1 MIKAHA
7 TDQRAPTD
15 SASGAGHQQIRWRW
29 YHFYFIL
36 AFFDLVVIL
45 ASFVLY
51 HQTLAS
57 YETALTGLAALDAR
71 QRWITDLR
79 LSVIELNAPGN
90 DVFESR
96 DVAAERQRFNDTQS
110 RLRLLLRRESE
121 FDIDLGQVRD
131 QVERM
136 IEQENRIFAA
146 FEQLQAN
153 PEPRDPEA
161 ILQQATVS
169 MAAMDRHQADAVGA
183 LSDAELL
190 LQREEANLLDEYGA
204 QLQRSAAREKYFLG
218 IVVLILI
225 GVFWYGRK
233 LQRMHEEMLD
243 NEQRA
248 IAERHQRLA
257 SVGEVCS
264 AVAHGIR
271 NPLAGITSSAQ
282 LALEYGTLDDATALR
297 LNDVLGEARRLDRRI
312 TRLLDFARGGKETR
326 ARVDL
331 RSVIQQALDE
341 LAPGLEAQKIKTEH
355 RAYPQ
360 PLVVECNEDEMV
372 QAVIE
377 LLANAMDHVESGGSV
392 GVFCEMNAQPD
403 RAVLIVADDGPGIPE
418 EISAN
423 VFDLFFTTKSEGTG
437 IGLASVKR
445 TIESH
450 GGSVRAESTPDSGAR
465 IVVELPLFPA

>member
-1 MIKAHA
+1 MPPVPGA
-7 TDQRAPTD
+7 TP
-15 SASGAGHQQIRWRW
+15 QQIRWRW

-45 ASFVLY
+45 ASFALY

-57 YETALTGLAALDAR
+57 YETALTGLAALDAK

-96 DVAAERQRFNDTQS
+96 DVATERQRFHDTQAK
-110 RLRLLLRRESE
+110 LRLLLRREDE
-121 FDIDLGQVRD
+121 FGIQLGRVRE

-146 FEQLQAN
+146 FDHLQAT

-183 LSDAELL
+183 LSDAERL
-190 LQREEANLLDEYGA
+190 LQREEARLLDEYGA

-218 IVVLILI
+218 IVVLILV

-257 SVGEVCS
+257 TVGEVCS

-282 LALEYGTLDDATALR
+282 LALEYGTLDSSTALR
-297 LNDVLGEARRLDRRI
+297 LNDVLGEAKRLDRRI
-312 TRLLDFARGGKETR
+312 TRLLDFAKGGKELR

-331 RSVIQQALDE
+331 RSVVQQAIDE
-341 LAPGLEAQKIKTEH
+341 LAPGMEAREITTVNHHSQ
-355 RAYPQ
+355 Q
-360 PLVVECNEDEMV
+360 PLVVECNEDELV

-377 LLANAMDHVESGGSV
+377 LLANAMDHVESGGNVSV
-392 GVFCEMNAQPD
+392 SCEKCAQLNQ
-403 RAVLIVADDGPGIPE
+403 AVLIVEDDGPGIPE
-418 EISAN
+418 EISTH

-450 GGSVRAESTPDSGAR
+450 GGSVRAETGDDSGAR
-465 IVVELPLFPA
+465 IVVHLPLSTN